1 MYESPIGTLPIAVN
15 NKTIVKIQ
23 AYLYS
28 NQLALLLI
36 PYINLTFVPLQR
48 ESIVM
53 IGWLE
58 NQGNLIFEQSFV
70 DSTGLVRRKPVVP
83 TPVHRRPVSCYWSD
97 RVTEVGVCILS
108 AVAETT
114 KINTYI
120 KLQNNLWNLAMR

>member
-58 NQGNLIFEQSFV
+58 NQGSLIFEQSFV
-70 DSTGLVRRKPVVP
+70 DSTGLVRREPVVP
-83 TPVHRRPVSCYWSD
+83 TPVHRRLESN
-97 RVTEVGVCILS
+97 
-108 AVAETT
+108 
-114 KINTYI
+114 K
-120 KLQNNLWNLAMR
+120 